1 MTDLELL
8 IQTAE
13 SLCNRLSDMA
23 NQEVQFGWRVCSMM
37 EQVSWEIS
45 KQAEDL
51 KAINNFVGGIL

>member
-8 IQTAE
+8 IQTADA
-13 SLCNRLSDMA
+13 LCNRLSDMA
-23 NQEVQFGWRVCSMM
+23 NEEVQFGWRICSMM

-51 KAINNFVGGIL
+51 RAIKNFVGDSL